1 MLPDTNQTFRTG
13 ATSYKLEPGNG
24 VHIPVNWPHWLK
36 NDNNISVSLSV
47 NFTWQDS
54 ERGNVYRANHYM
66 RKLFKSFNYTR
77 RPPFESALSDG
88 MKNTFMAMT
97 YNPARAANR
106 YLHKLRGNPVRA
118 R

>member
-1 MLPDTNQTFRTG
+1 
-13 ATSYKLEPGNG
+13 
-24 VHIPVNWPHWLK
+24 VNWPHWLK

-54 ERGNVYRANHYM
+54 ERGNIYRANHYM
-66 RKLFKSFNYTR
+66 RKLFKSFNYTP

-106 YLHKLRGNPVRA
+106 YLHKLKGNPVRA